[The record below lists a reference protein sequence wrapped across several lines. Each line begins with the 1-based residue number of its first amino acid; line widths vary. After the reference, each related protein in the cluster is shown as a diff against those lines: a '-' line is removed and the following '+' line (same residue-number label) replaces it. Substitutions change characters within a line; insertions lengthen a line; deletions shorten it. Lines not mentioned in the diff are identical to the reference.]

1 MSSINARNSSQALV
15 RHSSQLATNH
25 KASSKHSRLSVF
37 KGGLGVKVAKDGGL
51 SGKVRPGADGK
62 VSLPGGLTLQAPP
75 AGGLA
80 THLLAPNKLLVLST
94 DARGLVSLST
104 KNLGV
109 ALDEKKGALKGSA
122 LPVEVDG
129 KKMVDLPGLG
139 QVPAPDQGRTSSFL
153 LAQDK
158 LLSLK
163 HEGDGTL
170 TVDTKTLG
178 LEADKKGNFKGHVL
192 PDANGKVDIGGKQL
206 DVSGLKPGQSMKK
219 TLKVGKKKFKVTVR
233 MGEDGSVSVEGKR
246 KKGFLSK
253 VGGFIGKALSFAGRF
268 APFLAAIP
276 GLGWAAM
283 AGRIFSAV
291 KGVVDGIKSG
301 NWLGAIGSAAGGIA
315 GFAKGAL
322 GAIAGKVSQVAHFGQ
337 SVLNTVK
344 HGLGKGLLPI
354 IANGANLLSGL
365 GGVLGNKGLAADAG
379 KVSGYAGALDSAG
392 RGDFMPGAAM
402 LANSWGAD
410 LVRPKQPKEFSFH
423 PSIRFNTNPTQAD
436 FGGPEALAQYDAI
449 IRNGYSVPGGGEGGG
464 GGGAP
469 KGVQDSKGGGK
480 TQGKGLLSQLRGKV
494 SPEQMEKINATI
506 DKVKKAVDYTAAAR
520 APFAETFDAL
530 VKQGLPG
537 MQKALAMIPRL
548 QTQRAAVST
557 SMMAEATKLERMA
570 TQFPKGSAQRNALL
584 AEARGIKNLRVQQL
598 KSFDSKLGQLTN
610 LVSKNQKLGQIATH
624 LGRMGKVLDVM
635 GALGAAYEGYQDS
648 SAKTQMGKALDALF
662 EGGANFGVGALAS
675 SHPLVAVLS
684 ALDGATGNNFGNGPV
699 RNLVRTTMGMMR
711 AYSTGDWSHLEKL
724 VEDNRTGK
732 NGVLIQGAT
741 VAGGELDKL
750 IRTLQDRV
758 DSLMNR

>member
-1 MSSINARNSSQALV
+1 MSSINARNSSQALA
-15 RHSSQLATNH
+15 HYSSQLATTKN
-25 KASSKHSRLSVF
+25 KASSKSSKFSLHR
-37 KGGLGVKVAKDGGL
+37 GGLGVKVAKDGGL

-80 THLLAPNKLLVLST
+80 THMLAPNKLLVLTT

-109 ALDEKKGALKGSA
+109 ALDAKNATLKGSA
-122 LPVEVDG
+122 LPKDANGQKV
-129 KKMVDLPGLG
+129 VDLPGLG
-139 QVPAPDQGRTSSFL
+139 QVPVPDQGRTSSFL
-153 LAQDK
+153 LAEDK

-163 HEGDGTL
+163 HEADGTI

-192 PDANGKVDIGGKQL
+192 PDANGKVDIGGKEL

-219 TLKVGKKKFKVTVR
+219 TLKVKGKKYKVELR
-233 MGEDGSVSVEGKR
+233 MNEDGSVSVEGKR

-365 GGVLGNKGLAADAG
+365 GGLFGNKGLAETAG
-379 KVSGYAGALDSAG
+379 KVSTYASVAESA
-392 RGDFMPGAAM
+392 RKGDFGPALQQLVNQFGTDIVKKIQEKKKEGVEFFFHEGVKIKPSEFALPDFDWSTAELSTLPPGTT
-402 LANSWGAD
+402 S
-410 LVRPKQPKEFSFH
+410 S
-423 PSIRFNTNPTQAD
+423 QAD
-436 FGGPEALAQYDAI
+436 RARHSLDPNAYASVGEGLVAGNLLLSATPPGPKNPKPHQLSKDFFGMSGRPPNETGVINNSAELAQFVYD
-449 IRNGYSVPGGGEGGG
+449 GYN
-464 GGGAP
+464 
-469 KGVQDSKGGGK
+469 GGK
-480 TQGKGLLSQLRGKV
+480 FGPV
-494 SPEQMEKINATI
+494 SITPA
-506 DKVKKAVDYTAAAR
+506 
-520 APFAETFDAL
+520 
-530 VKQGLPG
+530 
-537 MQKALAMIPRL
+537 RL
-548 QTQRAAVST
+548 QRPGQRPNEGRKVYLMGISGTEVLPNQST
-557 SMMAEATKLERMA
+557 GWITNLKAGFNQGNPGVRNAKEAIYQLV
-570 TQFPKGSAQRNALL
+570 PKGSDLVL
-584 AEARGIKNLRVQQL
+584 AGHSQGGMIAQQL
-598 KSFDSKLGQLTN
+598 AADPDIKRDYNVVQTVTFGSPLIEWGNREGDVNRIAAKYDPVPRLSFNSG
-610 LVSKNQKLGQIATH
+610 
-624 LGRMGKVLDVM
+624 LDP
-635 GALGAAYEGYQDS
+635 
-648 SAKTQMGKALDALF
+648 
-662 EGGANFGVGALAS
+662 VGAVWSIAGQQNIP
-675 SHPLVAVLS
+675 SHDEFGLNGIA
-684 ALDGATGNNFGNGPV
+684 GHMGNYTDEGNGPLINMDALG
-699 RNLVRTTMGMMR
+699 R
-711 AYSTGDWSHLEKL
+711 STPKDG
-724 VEDNRTGK
+724 
-732 NGVLIQGAT
+732 
-741 VAGGELDKL
+741 KL
-750 IRTLQDRV
+750 ILRFDPKDRRFFTSPTNTTAPARRTA
-758 DSLMNR
+758 